1 MMKLLFSALSLV
13 AVLGS
18 ATAQT
23 ARVPAQ
29 WTVWSGLNAETVYL
43 PGISLGISR
52 TVGQLGALD
61 LSVRGVLD
69 VVLIP
74 ASESPVPLPAP
85 LLGADLLFSG
95 PVGGV
100 TVYGGSGIGTFL
112 GDAFWLSGTAGLRDS
127 FGEGQWGYF
136 GEVKAR
142 YSWAQGGNL
151 APGVRL
157 GVTYRF

>member
-1 MMKLLFSALSLV
+1 MKLLASALSLA

-18 ATAQT
+18 ATAQP
-23 ARVPAQ
+23 ARAPVQ
-29 WTVWSGLNAETVYL
+29 WTLWGGLNAQTVYL

-52 TVGQLGALD
+52 TVGQVGALD

-85 LLGADLLFSG
+85 LLGADVLFSG
-95 PVGGV
+95 PVGDL
-100 TVYGGSGIGTFL
+100 TVYGGPGVGTFL
-112 GDAFWLSGTAGLRDS
+112 GDAFWISGTAGLREE
-127 FGEGQWGYF
+127 FGEGRWGYF

-142 YSWAQGGNL
+142 YSWAQASNL
-151 APGVRL
+151 TPGVRL
-157 GVTYRF
+157 GLTYRF